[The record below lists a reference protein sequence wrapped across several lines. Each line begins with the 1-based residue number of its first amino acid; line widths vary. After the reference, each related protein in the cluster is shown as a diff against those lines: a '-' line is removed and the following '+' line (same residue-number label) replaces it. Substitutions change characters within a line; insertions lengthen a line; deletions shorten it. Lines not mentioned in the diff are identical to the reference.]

1 MVVFDN
7 IVFGLSQ
14 IADVRIILTIA
25 LGVALGV
32 VFGALPG
39 LTVTMAVA
47 LMAPLTFDMSPLIA
61 LPFLVG
67 IYRGGLHGGVISAIM
82 IGVPGTPANVPT
94 VLDGYE
100 LAKRGY
106 PQSALRYALFASVMG
121 AIISSAL
128 LFTLITP
135 ASRLALAFGS
145 PEVFTLILFSMT
157 LVTYISGSTLA
168 KGLLAAAGGMFLS
181 TIGLDP
187 VVGTP
192 RFAFGSV
199 SLTAGIPIIAMFI
212 GLFAIPELVGF
223 VEQRVRERSGTTS
236 ERDAV
241 VRATF
246 SAPDDNVLFRD
257 VFRLYWRRILI
268 SAGIGSF
275 IGVLPGIGSETSP
288 WLSYAAA
295 KRGKNGK
302 NFGTGEPEGIIAP
315 EVANDAV
322 VGAAFVPTLAFGIP
336 GDLPLAVMLGALMAQ
351 GIRPGPALVR
361 DNPEVLFGIVASV
374 FASSILLYIIVRP
387 LTRYAKMIVAV
398 PSTILTPLILGLCV
412 AGAFGV
418 SNRPFDLW
426 IVVVFGFIGY
436 VMRKSGIPLA
446 PLVLAFVLG
455 NKFETSFR
463 ESMMLEQNFS
473 VFTSS
478 PFALVM
484 IALSVLVIASS
495 VVVDSRRRVQARL
508 LSSDGASGVEK

>member
-1 MVVFDN
+1 MIENV
-7 IVFGLSQ
+7 IFGFSQ
-14 IADVRIILTIA
+14 IADIRIILIIA
-25 LGVALGV
+25 LGVAIGV

-39 LTVTMAVA
+39 LTATMAVA
-47 LMAPLTFDMSPLIA
+47 LIAPLTFDMTPLIA

-67 IYRGGLHGGVISAIM
+67 VYRGGLHGGVITSIM

-94 VLDGYE
+94 VIDGYAM
-100 LAKRGY
+100 AKRGY
-106 PQSALRYALFASVMG
+106 PQSALRYALFSSVAGALIASV
-121 AIISSAL
+121 L

-145 PEVFTLILFSMT
+145 PEIFTLILFSMT
-157 LVTYISGSTLA
+157 LVTYISGGTLA
-168 KGLLAAAGGMFLS
+168 KGLLAAGAGMFIG

-192 RFAFGSV
+192 RFTFGSV

-212 GLFAIPELVGF
+212 GLFAIPELMGF
-223 VEQRVRERSGTTS
+223 VEQRVRQTRGVRS
-236 ERDAV
+236 ELEEA

-246 SAPDDNVLFRD
+246 SAPDDNILLRD
-257 VFRLYWRRILI
+257 VLRLYWRRILV

-295 KRGKNGK
+295 KRGKNGD
-302 NFGTGEPEGIIAP
+302 NLGNGEPEGVIAS

-336 GDLPLAVMLGALMAQ
+336 GDLPLAVMLGAIMAQ

-374 FASSILLYIIVRP
+374 FASSILLYVIVRP
-387 LTRYAKMIVAV
+387 LTKYVKMIVEV
-398 PSTILTPLILGLCV
+398 PTTVLTPLILGLCV

-418 SNRPFDLW
+418 NNRPFDLW
-426 IVVVFGFIGY
+426 IMVIFGFIGY
-436 VMRKSGIPLA
+436 AMRKSGVPLA
-446 PLVLAFVLG
+446 PMVLAFVLS
-455 NKFETSFR
+455 KSFETSFR
-463 ESMMLEQNFS
+463 ESMMLERNFS

-478 PFALVM
+478 PFAMLM
-484 IALSVLVIASS
+484 IVLSIVVIVSS
-495 VVVDSRRRVQARL
+495 VVVDSRRRAR
-508 LSSDGASGVEK
+508 GRGVASIAAR

>member
-1 MVVFDN
+1 MIDN

-14 IADVRIILTIA
+14 IADIRVILVIA
-25 LGVALGV
+25 LGVAIGV

-39 LTVTMAVA
+39 LTATMAVA
-47 LMAPLTFDMSPLIA
+47 LLAPLTFDMTPLIA

-67 IYRGGLHGGVISAIM
+67 VYRGGLHGGVITAIM

-100 LAKRGY
+100 MAKQGY
-106 PQSALRYALFASVMG
+106 PQSALRYALFASVAG
-121 AIISSAL
+121 ALIASIL

-145 PEVFTLILFSMT
+145 PEIFALILFSMT
-157 LVTYISGSTLA
+157 LVTYISGATLA
-168 KGLLAAAGGMFLS
+168 KGLLAAGAGMFLG

-187 VVGTP
+187 IVGTP
-192 RFAFGSV
+192 RFTFGV
-199 SLTAGIPIIAMFI
+199 VNLTAGIPIIAMFI
-212 GLFAIPELVGF
+212 GLFAIPELMGF
-223 VEQRVRERSGTTS
+223 VEQRARQKSGIAS
-236 ERDAV
+236 DRDEA

-246 SAPDDNVLFRD
+246 SAPDDNILLRD
-257 VFRLYWRRILI
+257 VIRLYWRRILI

-295 KRGKNGK
+295 KRGKNGA
-302 NFGTGEPEGIIAP
+302 NFGKGEPEGVIAS

-387 LTRYAKMIVAV
+387 LTRYVKKVVEV
-398 PSTILTPLILGLCV
+398 PTMVLTPIILGLCV

-418 SNRPFDLW
+418 NNRPFDLW
-426 IVVVFGFIGY
+426 IMVVFGFIGY
-436 VMRKSGIPLA
+436 AMRKSGIPLA
-446 PLVLAFVLG
+446 PMVLAFVLS
-455 NKFETSFR
+455 KSFETSFR
-463 ESMMLEQNFS
+463 ESMMLERNFS
-473 VFTSS
+473 VFATS
-478 PFALVM
+478 PFALTMV
-484 IALSVLVIASS
+484 ALSVLVISSS
-495 VVVDSRRRVQARL
+495 VVMDSRRRSQGKSVAPATAR
-508 LSSDGASGVEK
+508 